1 MREAVARFVPDGASV
16 CIGTALEALIPFAA
30 GHELIR
36 QKRRDLTLI
45 GPISDILFDML
56 VAAGCV
62 RRIQAAWVGN
72 VSAGLGHNYRRAVEK
87 GIPHPIEV
95 EDHSNLSIAVALQ
108 AGAMGAPYIPTRSL
122 LGTGL
127 LDSNPTFRQASDPF
141 SGNPVVLVPALRPDV
156 AILHVQRSDTEGH
169 AHCWGTLGVTRQA
182 ALAAECVIIVAEEI
196 WPRERILSDPGLV
209 LRAHAQGR
217 RRGPRAFGAY
227 PSPAGLLLDAATT
240 SITATTRKR
249 ERWTARGPGWIAGST
264 ARRTGRAFS
273 ACSAPRRSMP
283 SASRR
288 SVSPNLSTTE
298 PEPMKITAVEAI
310 CLALPMKPLDPPSP
324 WTAATRKQIVVRVKT
339 DTGPTGVGEAFA
351 YGAPLAVCNV
361 IEESLAPLLVGQ
373 TRSGD
378 QSWISAMAP

>member
-16 CIGTALEALIPFAA
+16 CMGTALEALIPFAA

-36 QKRRDLTLI
+36 QRRRDLTLI

-72 VSAGLGHNYRRAVEK
+72 VSAGLGHNYRRAVEQ

-127 LDSNPTFRQASDPF
+127 LDSNPTFRHASDPF
-141 SGNPVVLVPALRPDV
+141 SGHPVVLVPALSPDV

-169 AHCWGTLGVTRQA
+169 AHCWGTLGVTREA
-182 ALAAECVIIVAEEI
+182 ALAAACVIIVAEEI

-209 LRAHAQGR
+209 LAPTLKVAAVVHE
-217 RRGPRAFGAY
+217 PFGAY
-227 PSPAGLLLDAATT
+227 PSPVQGCYGRGHDFYHRYHEETRTVDGTRAWLDRWVYGAADWKGFLGVLGAPALDA
-240 SITATTRKR
+240 
-249 ERWTARGPGWIAGST
+249 
-264 ARRTGRAFS
+264 
-273 ACSAPRRSMP
+273 
-283 SASRR
+283 
-288 SVSPNLSTTE
+288 
-298 PEPMKITAVEAI
+298 
-310 CLALPMKPLDPPSP
+310 
-324 WTAATRKQIVVRVKT
+324 VRVKT
-339 DTGPTGVGEAFA
+339 KRLSEPLD
-351 YGAPLAVCNV
+351 YGA
-361 IEESLAPLLVGQ
+361 
-373 TRSGD
+373 
-378 QSWISAMAP
+378 